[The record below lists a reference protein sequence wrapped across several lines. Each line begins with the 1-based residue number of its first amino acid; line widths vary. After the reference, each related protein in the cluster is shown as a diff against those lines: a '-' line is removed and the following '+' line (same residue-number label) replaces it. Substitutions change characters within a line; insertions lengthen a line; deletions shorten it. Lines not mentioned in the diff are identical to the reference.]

1 MTEGFFCFI
10 FEFVFYLN
18 LDIHLAGDGGTQ
30 PIHLAARHTK
40 AARRARYS
48 VNGTY
53 SGIVLVVSNS

>member
-1 MTEGFFCFI
+1 M
-10 FEFVFYLN
+10 FYLN

-48 VNGTY
+48 VNGMY